1 MTELKSP
8 RTGDSI
14 FVEDH
19 ASGLKIMIYPKPGYR
34 SAYAVFGTR
43 YGSINT
49 RFKADRG
56 AGIRPGRHR
65 SFSGA

>member
-1 MTELKSP
+1 MPELKSP

-43 YGSINT
+43 YGSVNT
-49 RFKADRG
+49 RF
-56 AGIRPGRHR
+56 
-65 SFSGA
+65 